1 MTQLIVSN
9 QISEVN
15 QQLVISEQVTIEKT
29 LKKYLRDISKQVL
42 ETKYTLNL
50 WQLLW
55 TIPNIKCDIFNGLKL
70 I

>member
-50 WQLLW
+50 
-55 TIPNIKCDIFNGLKL
+55 
-70 I
+70 

>member
-9 QISEVN
+9 QISEMN

-50 WQLLW
+50 R
-55 TIPNIKCDIFNGLKL
+55 
-70 I
+70 